1 MRSSRPSRPFK
12 EVADNLLDMQMQAL
26 RKHAPGK
33 FVAIDVIHKDWSWRE
48 NGLARKSQI
57 IVDEAITKMMG
68 E

>member
-1 MRSSRPSRPFK
+1 MRPRRPVIPFK
-12 EVADNLLDMQMQAL
+12 EIADNLMDMRMQAL
-26 RKHAPGK
+26 RKYAPGK
-33 FVAIDVIHKDWSWRE
+33 FVALDVMHKDWSWRE